1 MVKKAHTL
9 KLILFAFI
17 LLFFPYSLKG
27 QDRELTKSQKK
38 EIKEKEKE
46 EELARIYKLIESRM
60 FIVEVDQI
68 ILDDGGIANVN
79 STTNYF
85 SIDSTKTMI
94 QISYNFPLGQVNG
107 PRGTTY
113 YGDKNGISLEAFI
126 DMYDLKERKPGKP
139 IILSG
144 SFNSFR
150 GHSTFSLSVN
160 SSGITNVTV
169 RDQSGN
175 QSVFQGKISNFK
187 ESKVFIYR

>member
-1 MVKKAHTL
+1 MFKKTL
-9 KLILFAFI
+9 SSKLILFSF
-17 LLFFPYSLKG
+17 LMLFFSYSLKS
-27 QDRELTKSQKK
+27 QDKELTKSEKK

-46 EELARIYKLIESRM
+46 EELSRIYKLIESRM

-68 ILDDGGIANVN
+68 ILDDGGIVNVN

-85 SIDSTKTMI
+85 SIDNTKTMI
-94 QISYNFPLGQVNG
+94 QISYNFPIGQVNN

-113 YGDKNGISLEAFI
+113 YGDKNGISLEGNI
-126 DMYDLKERKPGKP
+126 DKYDLKERKPGKP
-139 IILSG
+139 VILSG

-160 SSGITNVTV
+160 SSDITNVTV

-175 QSVFQGKISNFK
+175 QSVFQGKITNFK
-187 ESKVFIYR
+187 ESKVFINR